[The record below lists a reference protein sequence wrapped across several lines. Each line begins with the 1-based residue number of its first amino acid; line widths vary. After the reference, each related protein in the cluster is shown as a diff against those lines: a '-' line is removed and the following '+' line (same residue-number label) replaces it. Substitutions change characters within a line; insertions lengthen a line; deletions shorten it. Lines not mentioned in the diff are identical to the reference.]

1 VALSVCSVYALEETP
16 TRFVRAAEDRTMAK
30 SPNSNESDV
39 SHEPHEYV
47 RVVPL
52 HHPKPYVA
60 LASLGRKPDPEGS
73 DLFDGKPR
81 AAPANVQLTYR
92 GGPLLQNVK
101 VQTVFWGTKWSTPSG
116 ASMLAKLNEFFGTIL
131 DSPLIAQLAEY
142 SVTGQEIG
150 PGKLIGTTTLE
161 DHAPTTH
168 VTDSTI
174 RRRLK
179 AWIKAG
185 ALPPNDP
192 NTLYFIYLDPGVV
205 SVMGGSKSCQSY
217 CGYHDHVGGI
227 YYAVMP
233 YPLCDGC
240 LGGMNAFDALT
251 GTSSHE
257 LCEAIT
263 DPMPGSG
270 WYDDAN
276 GEIGDICA
284 WNFKKVDNYNVQL
297 EWSNKANK
305 CI

>member
-1 VALSVCSVYALEETP
+1 MKSTSAIDLSET
-16 TRFVRAAEDRTMAK
+16 
-30 SPNSNESDV
+30 
-39 SHEPHEYV
+39 SHQAHEYV

-60 LASLGRKPDPEGS
+60 LENLGKKGEGADA
-73 DLFDGKPR
+73 DLFNGQPHP
-81 AAPANVQLTYR
+81 APANARLTYR
-92 GGPLLQNVK
+92 GGHLLTSVK
-101 VQTVFWGTKWSTPSG
+101 VQTVFWGTKWSAGPG
-116 ASMLAKLNEFFGTIL
+116 AAMLTKLNGFFQTIL
-131 DSPLIAQLAEY
+131 QSALITQLGEY
-142 SVTGQEIG
+142 SVPGQKIG
-150 PGKLIGTTTLE
+150 PGSLIGTSTIT
-161 DHAPTTH
+161 DHAPTSV

-174 RRRLK
+174 QRFLK
-179 AWIKAG
+179 TCLKNRV
-185 ALPPNDP
+185 LPPNDP

-217 CGYHDHVGGI
+217 CGYHSNVGGI

-233 YPLCDGC
+233 YPLCAGC

-263 DPMPGSG
+263 DPVPGAG

-284 WNFKKVDNYNVQL
+284 WNFKQVAGYNIQL
-297 EWSNKANK
+297 EWSNEQNR
-305 CI
+305 CV

>member
-1 VALSVCSVYALEETP
+1 MKSTSTIDLSQT
-16 TRFVRAAEDRTMAK
+16 
-30 SPNSNESDV
+30 

-60 LASLGRKPDPEGS
+60 LENLGKKSEGADA
-73 DLFDGKPR
+73 DLFNGQPHPPPGNAR
-81 AAPANVQLTYR
+81 LTYR
-92 GGPLLQNVK
+92 GGHLLTNVK
-101 VQTVFWGTKWSTPSG
+101 VQTVFWGNKWSAGPG
-116 ASMLAKLNEFFGTIL
+116 AAMLTKLNGFFQTIVQ
-131 DSPLIAQLAEY
+131 SALIGQLAEY
-142 SVTGQEIG
+142 SVPGQKIG
-150 PGKLIGTTTLE
+150 PGSFIGTTTIT
-161 DHAPTTH
+161 DHAPASV

-174 RRRLK
+174 QRFLK
-179 AWIKAG
+179 ACLKNSV
-185 ALPPNDP
+185 LPPNDP

-217 CGYHDHVGGI
+217 CGYHSNVGGI

-233 YPLCDGC
+233 YPLCAGC

-263 DPMPGSG
+263 DPVPGSG

-284 WNFKKVDNYNVQL
+284 WNFKQVAGFNVQL
-297 EWSNKANK
+297 EWSNELNR
-305 CI
+305 CV

>member
-1 VALSVCSVYALEETP
+1 MTDKEGTN
-16 TRFVRAAEDRTMAK
+16 M
-30 SPNSNESDV
+30 V

-60 LASLGRKPDPEGS
+60 LENLGKKPDADDSE
-73 DLFDGKPR
+73 LFNGKPHG
-81 AAPANVQLTYR
+81 APANAKLTYR

-101 VQTVFWGTKWSTPSG
+101 VFTIFWGKKWGG
-116 ASMLAKLNEFFGTIL
+116 APGQPILGKINDFFKAILKSELITQLGEYNVPGQTIGFGSLAGT
-131 DSPLIAQLAEY
+131 A
-142 SVTGQEIG
+142 
-150 PGKLIGTTTLE
+150 TLT
-161 DHAPTTH
+161 DNAPVAH

-174 RRRLK
+174 RRQLK
-179 AWIKAG
+179 AWIKGG
-185 ALPPNDP
+185 AIPQNDA
-192 NTLYFIYLDPGVV
+192 NTLYFVYLDPGIV
-205 SVMGGSKSCQSY
+205 SIMGGSKSCASY

-233 YPLCDGC
+233 YPLCAGC
-240 LGGMNAFDALT
+240 LGGMDAFDALT

-270 WYDDAN
+270 WYDDVN

-284 WNFKKVDNYNVQL
+284 WNFKKVGGYTVQL
-297 EWSNKANK
+297 EWSNEKNK
-305 CI
+305 CV

>member
-1 VALSVCSVYALEETP
+1 MSTKDEE
-16 TRFVRAAEDRTMAK
+16 F
-30 SPNSNESDV
+30 V

-60 LASLGRKPDPEGS
+60 LANLGKKPEPDDDDSE
-73 DLFDGKPR
+73 LFDGKPH
-81 AAPANVQLTYR
+81 AAPANAKLTYR
-92 GGPLLQNVK
+92 GGHLLTKVK
-101 VQTVFWGTKWSTPSG
+101 VHTLFWGQKWSAGSG
-116 ASMLAKLNEFFGTIL
+116 LAMAKKLNGFFTAIL
-131 DSPLIAQLAEY
+131 KSELLTQLAEY
-142 SVTGQEIG
+142 NVPGQAIG
-150 PGKLIGTTTLE
+150 HGTLEGTTTIT
-161 DHAPTTH
+161 DGAPTTH

-174 RRRLK
+174 RRYLK
-179 AWIKAG
+179 NWIKNG
-185 ALPPNDP
+185 NIPPNDP
-192 NTLYFIYLDPGVV
+192 NMLYFVYLDPGVT

-217 CGYHDHVGGI
+217 CGYHDNVGGI

-233 YPLCDGC
+233 YPLCAGC

-263 DPMPGSG
+263 DPVPGSG

-284 WNFKKVDNYNVQL
+284 WNFKRIGDYNVQL
-297 EWSNKANK
+297 EWSNKHNK

>member
-1 VALSVCSVYALEETP
+1 MKNVSTVDLNQTP
-16 TRFVRAAEDRTMAK
+16 
-30 SPNSNESDV
+30 

-60 LASLGRKPDPEGS
+60 LANLGKKGEETDSE
-73 DLFDGKPR
+73 LFDNQVHAP
-81 AAPANVQLTYR
+81 PANAQLTYR
-92 GGPLLQNVK
+92 GGHLLTSVK
-101 VQTVFWGTKWSTPSG
+101 VHTVFWGKKWSAGPG
-116 ASMLAKLNEFFGTIL
+116 AALLTQLNGFFTTIL
-131 DSPLIAQLAEY
+131 QSPLLGQLAEY
-142 SVTGQEIG
+142 NVPGQAIG
-150 PGKLIGTTTLE
+150 PGTLDGTSTIT
-161 DHAPTTH
+161 DHAPKSV

-174 RRRLK
+174 QRFLK
-179 AWIKAG
+179 AWIASG
-185 ALPPNDP
+185 ALPQNDP
-192 NTLYFIYLDPGVV
+192 NMLYFIYLDPGVV

-217 CGYHDHVGGI
+217 CGYHNNVGGI

-233 YPLCDGC
+233 YPLCAGC

-263 DPMPGSG
+263 DPVPGSG

-284 WNFKKVDNYNVQL
+284 WNFKKVDGFNVQL
-297 EWSNKANK
+297 EWSNKQNR
-305 CI
+305 CV

>member
-1 VALSVCSVYALEETP
+1 
-16 TRFVRAAEDRTMAK
+16 MK
-30 SPNSNESDV
+30 NSSTIDTNV
-39 SHEPHEYV
+39 TSHEPHEYV

-60 LASLGRKPDPEGS
+60 LENLGKKAEGS
-73 DLFDGKPR
+73 DTEVFDGKPHP
-81 AAPANVQLTYR
+81 APANARLTYR
-92 GGPLLQNVK
+92 GGLLLQNVK
-101 VQTVFWGTKWSTPSG
+101 VYTVFWGSKWSEGPG
-116 ASMLAKLNEFFGTIL
+116 VAMLGKLNDFFKSIL
-131 DSPLIAQLAEY
+131 PSEAVTQLAEY
-142 SVTGQEIG
+142 NVPGQKIG
-150 PGKLIGTTTLE
+150 PGSLIGTKTIP

-174 RRRLK
+174 RRNLK
-179 AWIKAG
+179 AWIKSG
-185 ALPPNDP
+185 VVPSNDL
-192 NTLYFIYLDPGVV
+192 NTLYFVYLDPGVV

-240 LGGMNAFDALT
+240 LGGMTALDALT

-263 DPMPGSG
+263 DPVPGSG
-270 WYDDAN
+270 WYDDVN

-284 WNFKKVDNYNVQL
+284 WNFKRVNGYNVQL
-297 EWSNKANK
+297 EWSNEKNR
-305 CI
+305 CV

>member
-1 VALSVCSVYALEETP
+1 MKDP
-16 TRFVRAAEDRTMAK
+16 TQSR
-30 SPNSNESDV
+30 ESDDLV
-39 SHEPHEYV
+39 THEPHEYV

-60 LASLGRKPDPEGS
+60 LANLGKKAEPDGTE
-73 DLFDGKPR
+73 LFDGKPH
-81 AAPANVQLTYR
+81 AAPANAQLTYR
-92 GGPLLQNVK
+92 GGLLLQNVK
-101 VQTVFWGTKWSTPSG
+101 VHTVFWGTQWSTVAGTTLIS
-116 ASMLAKLNEFFGTIL
+116 KLNNFFKTIL
-131 DSPLIAQLAEY
+131 NSSLIQQLSEY
-142 SVTGQEIG
+142 DVPGQSIG
-150 PGKLIGTTTLE
+150 AGTLSGTTAITVQ
-161 DHAPTTH
+161 APTTH

-174 RRRLK
+174 RRHLK

-185 ALPPNDP
+185 VLPANDP
-192 NTLYFIYLDPGVV
+192 NTLYFVYLDPGVV
-205 SVMGGSKSCQSY
+205 SVMGGSKSCQSF
-217 CGYHDHVGGI
+217 CGYHDHAGGI

-240 LGGMNAFDALT
+240 LGGMSAFDALT

-263 DPMPGSG
+263 DPIPGSG

-284 WNFKKVDNYNVQL
+284 WNFKKVNGYTVQL
-297 EWSNKANK
+297 EWSNKENQ

>member
-1 VALSVCSVYALEETP
+1 MKNTP
-16 TRFVRAAEDRTMAK
+16 
-30 SPNSNESDV
+30 SNHPNDFV

-60 LASLGRKPDPEGS
+60 LENLGKKSESEDG
-73 DLFDGKPR
+73 DLFDGKPHP
-81 AAPANVQLTYR
+81 APANAHLTYR
-92 GGPLLQNVK
+92 GGVLLQNVK
-101 VQTVFWGTKWSTPSG
+101 VHTVFWGKKWSSG
-116 ASMLAKLNEFFGTIL
+116 NGATMLTKLNDFFKAIL
-131 DSPLIAQLAEY
+131 HSPLIAQLAEY
-142 SVTGQEIG
+142 SVPDYKIG
-150 PGKLIGTTTLE
+150 PGKLIGTTTIT

-174 RRRLK
+174 QRHLK
-179 AWIKAG
+179 AWIKNG
-185 ALPPNDP
+185 VLPKNDA
-192 NTLYFIYLDPGVV
+192 NTLYFVYLDPGVV

-217 CGYHDHVGGI
+217 CGYHNNVGAI
-227 YYAVMP
+227 YYALMP

-240 LGGMNAFDALT
+240 LGGMSAFDALT

-263 DPMPGSG
+263 DPVPGSG

-284 WNFKKVDNYNVQL
+284 WNFKKVEGYNVQL
-297 EWSNKANK
+297 EWSNEKGR
-305 CI
+305 CV

>member
-1 VALSVCSVYALEETP
+1 
-16 TRFVRAAEDRTMAK
+16 MA
-30 SPNSNESDV
+30 NESRSNRDEADV

-60 LASLGRKPDPEGS
+60 LSKLGRKADPDGTE
-73 DLFDGKPR
+73 LFDGRPHPP
-81 AAPANVQLTYR
+81 PANANLTYR
-92 GGPLLQNVK
+92 GGPLLTNVK
-101 VQTVFWGTKWSTPSG
+101 VQTVFWGTKWNTSAGTD
-116 ASMLAKLNEFFGTIL
+116 MIAKLNGFFTSIL
-131 DSPLIAQLAEY
+131 VSPLIAQLAEY
-142 SVTGQEIG
+142 NVPGQQIG
-150 PGKLIGTTTLE
+150 PGKLIGTSTLT

-174 RRRLK
+174 RRHLK
-179 AWIKAG
+179 TWIKSG
-185 ALPPNDP
+185 ALPANDP
-192 NTLYFIYLDPGVV
+192 NTLYFVYLDPGVV

-257 LCEAIT
+257 LCESIT
-263 DPMPGSG
+263 DPIPGAG

-284 WNFKKVDNYNVQL
+284 WKSKKLGQFSVQL
-297 EWSNKANK
+297 EWSNRAKK
-305 CI
+305 CL

>member
-1 VALSVCSVYALEETP
+1 MKDSQTGDSEELVY
-16 TRFVRAAEDRTMAK
+16 
-30 SPNSNESDV
+30 
-39 SHEPHEYV
+39 HEPHEYV

-60 LASLGRKPDPEGS
+60 LANLGKKPDPDGTE
-73 DLFDGKPR
+73 LFDGKPHP
-81 AAPANVQLTYR
+81 APANAKLTYR
-92 GGPLLQNVK
+92 GGHLLQNVK
-101 VQTVFWGTKWSTPSG
+101 VHTVFWGKKWSAGPG
-116 ASMLAKLNEFFGTIL
+116 AAMLGKLNDFFAAIL

-142 SVTGQEIG
+142 NVPGQTIG
-150 PGKLIGTTTLE
+150 PGTLSGTTTIAA
-161 DHAPTTH
+161 HAPTTH

-174 RRRLK
+174 GRSLK
-179 AWIKAG
+179 SWIKTKVI
-185 ALPPNDP
+185 PPNDP
-192 NTLYFIYLDPGVV
+192 NTLYFVYLDPGVV

-217 CGYHDHVGGI
+217 CGYHSHVGGI

-240 LGGMNAFDALT
+240 LGGMSAFDALT

-263 DPMPGSG
+263 DPVPGSG

-284 WNFKKVDNYNVQL
+284 WNFKKVGAYNVQL
-297 EWSNKANK
+297 EWSNKEKK
-305 CI
+305 CL